1 MSKILVSTGNPTNH
15 ATNITEIINLDNED
29 LTCQDVEDYPFVTS
43 YAVGSNM
50 GSFPVICGGTD
61 YYVSGSSVNKCHR
74 LIAGR
79 WQQFA
84 NMTKRYI
91 YLSRVPR
98 YVLG

>member
-1 MSKILVSTGNPTNH
+1 MSKILVSTGYVKNH
-15 ATNITEIINLDNED
+15 STNITEIINLDNEN
-29 LTCQDVEDYPFVTS
+29 LTCQDVEDYPLATS
-43 YAVGSNM
+43 SAVGSNM

-74 LIAGR
+74 LVAGR

-91 YLSRVPR
+91 HTYII
-98 YVLG
+98 YT